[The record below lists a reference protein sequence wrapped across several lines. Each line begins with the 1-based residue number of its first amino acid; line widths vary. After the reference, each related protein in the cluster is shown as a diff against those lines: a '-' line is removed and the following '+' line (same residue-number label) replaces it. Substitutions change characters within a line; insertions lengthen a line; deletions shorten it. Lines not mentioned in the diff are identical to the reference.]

1 MYGNTTEER
10 SVTFRKI
17 PDTEYSRRGAVWVVA
32 GPGWKAHLNQRITDA
47 LREHAEI
54 AWIGTGTLVNRIPP
68 SGVLTSARRDLAGLI
83 SRWKAE
89 YAEDSASASA
99 GRQRVLIVEDP
110 QAAGVW
116 SEMVKMVEWQDL
128 IESAKEWGV
137 RVLIGTGV
145 ALPRAGM
152 LIHNVDWFLIRSGG
166 GPETVAELTSG
177 AGVGDWLDTI
187 GREVFEDVRIYRKIL
202 GAIGQKYRD
211 TALFLS
217 SSADMLTDRVFWWDP
232 QMENQPS
239 NLPDTTYYSHT
250 HNLVSGEVG
259 GLRRMNPRTGA
270 GSLATGGATATRI
283 VRKLGA
289 VIELLAEL
297 KEDLESVFGGDA
309 TETSGG
315 EAV

>member
-1 MYGNTTEER
+1 
-10 SVTFRKI
+10 
-17 PDTEYSRRGAVWVVA
+17 
-32 GPGWKAHLNQRITDA
+32 
-47 LREHAEI
+47 
-54 AWIGTGTLVNRIPP
+54 
-68 SGVLTSARRDLAGLI
+68 
-83 SRWKAE
+83 
-89 YAEDSASASA
+89 
-99 GRQRVLIVEDP
+99 
-110 QAAGVW
+110 
-116 SEMVKMVEWQDL
+116 MVKMVEWQDL

>member
-1 MYGNTTEER
+1 LISLGYSLVKHMYGNTQEER

-47 LREHAEI
+47 MGEHAEI

-68 SGVLTSARRDLAGLI
+68 SGVLATPRRDLAALI
-83 SRWKAE
+83 SRWKHE
-89 YAEDSASASA
+89 YAEGSLM

-116 SEMVKMVEWQDL
+116 SEMVKMIEWQDL

-177 AGVGDWLDTI
+177 AGVGDWLDSI

-232 QMENQPS
+232 QIENHHSLGPS
-239 NLPDTTYYSHT
+239 AGEETSPVAS
-250 HNLVSGEVG
+250 SGLTVG
-259 GLRRMNPRTGA
+259 GRRINPRA
-270 GSLATGGATATRI
+270 GSVGGGAATRI

-297 KEDLESVFGGDA
+297 KEDLESVFGEDGGGDVA
-309 TETSGG
+309 
-315 EAV
+315 